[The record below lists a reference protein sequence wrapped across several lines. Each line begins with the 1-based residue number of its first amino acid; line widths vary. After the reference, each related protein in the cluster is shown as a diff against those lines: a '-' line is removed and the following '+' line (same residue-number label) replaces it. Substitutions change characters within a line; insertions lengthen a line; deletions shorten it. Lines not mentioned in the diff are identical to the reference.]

1 MTNSREIASLIL
13 SNVYQGKKLDWA
25 LNTSKNLS
33 KLDTR
38 DRSFVSL
45 LVLTALRRQGQIDK
59 IISRFIKKPLK
70 KNSQVNYI
78 LKIALAQIL
87 FMDTP
92 DYSSVNTAVE
102 ISKKYNLEKLVNGV
116 LRNILREKNKIN
128 INSTEVNIPNWL
140 KNITIDHLGEE
151 RLSMISRQIVKE
163 PPIDIKIKKEVFQ
176 KLNWEEILEGKN
188 IFQETIRINYKS
200 DVSKLP
206 FYSEGHWWIQGLSAT
221 FPVILIN
228 DIYKNQK
235 KNEISI
241 LDVGAAPGGKSFQLI
256 ESGFKLKSIEISNV
270 RIKKLLKNLNRLK
283 YETEIINGDFI
294 THKIDEKFDCILIDA
309 PCSASGLI
317 QKKPE
322 MLVIKKNIN
331 GLKTKQKLMLERAS
345 KLLRD
350 GGYIIYCVCSIIFSE
365 GEEQIQTFLQNSKNF
380 SLINCFN
387 SIKSFGIVNNNPPYF
402 FVTPNFVTESGS
414 IDGFF
419 IACLKKNY

>member
-33 KLDTR
+33 KLDPR

-70 KNSQVNYI
+70 KNSQVNFI

-116 LRNILREKNKIN
+116 LRNVLREKDKIN

-140 KNITIDHLGEE
+140 KNITVDHLGEE

-176 KLNWEEILEGKN
+176 KLNWEEVLKGKN

-200 DVSKLP
+200 DISKLP

-235 KNEISI
+235 KDEISI
-241 LDVGAAPGGKSFQLI
+241 LDVGASPGGKSFQLI
-256 ESGFKLKSIEISNV
+256 ESGFKLKSIEISDV

-283 YETEIINGDFI
+283 YETRIVNGDFI

-322 MLVIKKNIN
+322 MLVITKNISE
-331 GLKTKQKLMLERAS
+331 LKIKQKLMLEKAP
-345 KLLRD
+345 KILKD
-350 GGYIIYCVCSIIFSE
+350 GGYLVYCVCSIISSE
-365 GEEQIQTFLQNSKNF
+365 GEEQIREFLKNFKNF
-380 SLINCFN
+380 SLINCFS
-387 SIKSFGIVNNNPPYF
+387 SIKSYGMVRNNLPYF
-402 FVTPNFVTESGS
+402 FTTPDLLGEHGG

>member
-25 LNTSKNLS
+25 LNTNKNLA
-33 KLDTR
+33 KLDSR

-59 IISRFIKKPLK
+59 IISSFIKKPLK

-102 ISKKYNLEKLVNGV
+102 ISKKYKLEKLVNGV
-116 LRNILREKNKIN
+116 LRNILREKNTIN
-128 INSTEVNIPNWL
+128 IDSTELNIPNWL
-140 KNITIDHLGEE
+140 RKSTIDNLGKEK
-151 RLSMISRQIVKE
+151 LSLISKQIVKE
-163 PPIDIKIKKEVFQ
+163 PSIDIKIKKEIFQ
-176 KLNWEEILEGKN
+176 KLKWEEILKGKN
-188 IFQETIRINYKS
+188 IFQETIRIDYKS
-200 DVSKLP
+200 DISKLP

-228 DIYKNQK
+228 HIYKNRK
-235 KNEISI
+235 KHEISI
-241 LDVGAAPGGKSFQLI
+241 LDVGASPGGKSFQLI
-256 ESGFKLKSIEISNV
+256 ESGFKLQSIEISNV
-270 RIKKLLKNLNRLK
+270 RVKKLLKNLNRLK
-283 YETEIINGDFI
+283 YETKIINDDFI
-294 THKIDEKFDCILIDA
+294 THEMDEKFDCILIDA

-331 GLKTKQKLMLERAS
+331 DLKLKQKLMLEKAS
-345 KLLRD
+345 KLLKD
-350 GGYIIYCVCSIIFSE
+350 GGYLIYCVCSIISSE
-365 GEEQIQTFLQNSKNF
+365 GDEQIKTFLKNFKNF
-380 SLINCFN
+380 SLFNCF
-387 SIKSFGIVNNNPPYF
+387 SPIESFGMVNNDMPYF
-402 FVTPNFVTESGS
+402 FTTPDLSSEHGG

>member
-25 LNTSKNLS
+25 LNTSKNLA
-33 KLDTR
+33 KLDSR
-38 DRSFVSL
+38 DRTFVSL
-45 LVLTALRRQGQIDK
+45 LVLTALRRHGQIDK
-59 IISRFIKKPLK
+59 VISKFIKKPLK
-70 KNSQVNYI
+70 SRSQVIYI
-78 LKIALAQIL
+78 LRIALAQII

-92 DYSSVNTAVE
+92 DYSAVNTAVE
-102 ISKKYNLEKLVNGV
+102 ISKKYNLDKLVNGV
-116 LRNILREKNKIN
+116 LRSVLREKNTIN
-128 INSTEVNIPNWL
+128 VNSTEENIPNWL
-140 KNITIDHLGEE
+140 RKSTIDHLGEE
-151 RLSMISRQIVKE
+151 ALSSISKQIVKE
-163 PPIDIKIKKEVFQ
+163 PPIDIKVKK
-176 KLNWEEILEGKN
+176 KLFKKFNWEEVLEGKN
-188 IFQETIRINYKS
+188 IFRETIRINHKGNI
-200 DVSKLP
+200 SKLP
-206 FYSEGHWWIQGLSAT
+206 FFREGYWWIQGLAAT

-228 DIYKNQK
+228 EIYKDQK

-256 ESGFKLKSIEISNV
+256 ESGFKLTSIEISNV

-294 THKIDEKFDCILIDA
+294 TQKINEKFDCILIDA

-331 GLKTKQKLMLERAS
+331 DLKTKQKLMLERAPE
-345 KLLRD
+345 LLKN
-350 GGYIIYCVCSIIFSE
+350 GGYLIYSVCSIIHSE
-365 GEEQIQTFLQNSKNF
+365 GEEQIKTFLQNFKNF
-380 SLINCFN
+380 SLINYFS

-402 FVTPNFVTESGS
+402 FITPDLITENGG